1 MFYVQ
6 FNAPRVVTYADPKA
20 FDQQAK
26 RWLSVR
32 EGENSYLLGIMNDL
46 YSRGPQPGLQFFT
59 VEEDKMISAA
69 GVVMSDGT
77 TIMSWATHEVLDALA
92 EHLIKSNTTV
102 KALHGPGHVAGYL
115 GRMIAE
121 RTGQIAE
128 VGRAERIYQLARNY
142 YALPSQGHL
151 EVATAADRPMV
162 KEWVTDFVEEAEFE
176 LGTRSI
182 DNIVDVLV
190 GPRLLYLWKSPDPV
204 SMAAWVAPTPHGASI
219 NFVYTPPEFR
229 GQGYGKA
236 VCAALAAQMLASGL
250 RYCFILT
257 DVDDPRTNAL
267 YQSIGARTLCEF
279 TRCTITPRDSKPRSG
294 INVVT
299 SILL

>member
-6 FNAPRVVTYADPKA
+6 FNAPRVVAYSDPRA
-20 FDQQAK
+20 FDQRAK
-26 RWLSVR
+26 KWLSLR
-32 EGENSYLLGIMNDL
+32 EGENSYFLGMMNDL
-46 YSRGPQPGLQFFT
+46 YAGGPRSGLHFFT
-59 VEEDKMISAA
+59 VEEEKTILAA
-69 GVVMSDGT
+69 GVVLPDGMMC
-77 TIMSWATHEVLDALA
+77 MSWATHEVLDVVAD
-92 EHLIKSNTTV
+92 HICKSNMVV
-102 KALHGPGHVAGYL
+102 KSLHGPGHVAGYL

-121 RTGQIAE
+121 RTGQTAE

-151 EVATAADRPMV
+151 EVANAADRPMV
-162 KEWVTDFVEEAEFE
+162 KEWVADFVEEAKFE
-176 LGTRSI
+176 LGWRSLE
-182 DNIVDVLV
+182 DIVEALLA
-190 GPRLLYLWKSPDPV
+190 PRLLYLWKSPDPV

-236 VCAALAAQMLASGL
+236 VSAALAAQMLASGL

-257 DVDDPRTNAL
+257 DVDDPRTNGL

-279 TRCTITPRDSKPRSG
+279 TRCTITPPESKPRSG
-294 INVVT
+294 LNVVS

>member
-6 FNAPRVVTYADPKA
+6 FNAPRVVVYSDPRA
-20 FDQQAK
+20 FDQRAK

-32 EGENSYLLGIMNDL
+32 EGENSYLLGMMNEL
-46 YSRGPQPGLQFFT
+46 YSAGPQVGLQFFT
-59 VEEDKMISAA
+59 VEEDKTILAA
-69 GVVMSDGT
+69 GVCMPDG
-77 TIMSWATHEVLDALA
+77 IMCMSWATHEVLDVVAD
-92 EHLIKSNTTV
+92 HLIKSNLTV
-102 KALHGPGHVAGYL
+102 KSLHGPGHVAGYL
-115 GRMIAE
+115 GRMFAE
-121 RTGQIAE
+121 RTGQTAD

-151 EVATAADRPMV
+151 EVATTADRPMV
-162 KEWVTDFVEEAEFE
+162 KEWVTDFVEEANFE
-176 LGTRSI
+176 LGTRTL
-182 DNIVDVLV
+182 DQIVEALIA
-190 GPRLLYLWKSPDPV
+190 PRLLYLWKSPDPV

-236 VCAALAAQMLASGL
+236 VCAALASQMLASGL

-257 DVDDPRTNAL
+257 DVDDPRTNGL

-279 TRCTITPRDSKPRSG
+279 TRCTISPKDSKPQSG
-294 INVVT
+294 LNFVN
-299 SILL
+299 SIML